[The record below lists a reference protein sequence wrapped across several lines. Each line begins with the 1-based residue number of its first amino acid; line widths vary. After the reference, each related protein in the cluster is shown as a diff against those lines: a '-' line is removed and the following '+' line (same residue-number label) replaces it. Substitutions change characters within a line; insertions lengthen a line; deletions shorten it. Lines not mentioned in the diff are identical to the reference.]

1 MKKWIMSLS
10 IMGSLLIFTA
20 CSEETSK
27 VSDKVNNQVESSKS
41 DDTAKDNSEKTETNT
56 TDGTDVDS
64 GEQLADGEVEYV
76 QDELEDREEY
86 NKIYSIFLDKKM
98 VESFKKL
105 VGDDIDIFRVTFQQ
119 ITPVPTD
126 DEKLYAF
133 HGYLPGLE
141 GIAEGVVVFDES
153 GNIWA
158 ATTEGENVN
167 LYTNSGDVKKHHPI
181 IEDWRQTFFSGNN
194 IVYKGE

>member
-1 MKKWIMSLS
+1 MKKWMMGLS
-10 IMGSLLIFTA
+10 IMGSLLLFTG
-20 CSEETSK
+20 CSEQTSK
-27 VSDKVNNQVESSKS
+27 DSAKDNEQVESGKS
-41 DDTAKDNSEKTETNT
+41 DVTKANLNENEDKDAIE
-56 TDGTDVDS
+56 DS
-64 GEQLADGEVEYV
+64 DNGEQIDNADGDVETV
-76 QDELEDREEY
+76 DEELEDRPEY
-86 NKIYSIFLDKKM
+86 NKIYSIFLDQKM
-98 VESFKKL
+98 IDSFKKL
-105 VGDDIDIFRVTFQQ
+105 VGDDLDIFKVTFQE

-153 GNIWA
+153 GHIWA

-167 LYTNSGDVKKHHPI
+167 LYTNTGDAKKHHPI
-181 IEDWRQTFFSGNN
+181 IEDWRQSFFSGNT